1 MVKFENGNIRIS
13 VRNLVKFILRSGD
26 IDNRYGGKREKDA
39 MQLGSRI
46 HRKIQGRMGSS
57 YRSEVPLKL
66 KMEYEDFHISVEG
79 RADGIITPEKAGKNE
94 PEAVI
99 DEIKSMYADVS
110 TLKEP
115 VLVHKAQAMCYGYI
129 YGVQNKLSLVGI
141 RMTYVN
147 IENEAANE
155 EEIKYFNY
163 IFTIEQLEKEFTDI
177 VNEYYK
183 WAKLVYDHMQL
194 RNKTAKELEFPF
206 EYREGQ
212 KTIAVNTYRAIKN
225 GVQLYIQ
232 APTGVGKTMSVI
244 FPAVK
249 SIGEGITDKIFYLTA
264 KTITGTVAYQAYRI
278 LREKG
283 LKLKTIS
290 ITAKE
295 KICSNTRAGDLSDAD
310 SICAGSSYAEEDSPV
325 TECNPLKC
333 ERAKGH
339 FDRVNKAVFDL
350 ITHEDDITRET
361 VKEYA
366 LRYNVCPF
374 EMCLDASYF
383 ADAIICDYNYAF
395 DPNARLKRYFAEGTK
410 NDYVFLVDEAH
421 NLIDR
426 AREMYSATLCKENI
440 LEVKR
445 IIGTRDK
452 RTTGCLE
459 RCNRNMLEKKRMCG
473 ENMYILI
480 DTPSDFILQVER
492 AYTQLEKILEVYRE
506 FDGRDKALR
515 LYFDMSHFLAMYD
528 VMDEKYET
536 VARIGDDG
544 NFYIHLMCI
553 NPSGNLKAC
562 MDMAISTI
570 MYSGTLLPVNYYK
583 LLLSGSME
591 DYAIYINSPFSKEK
605 RLIAIG
611 SDVST
616 KYTKRGSSQYEKMAD
631 YIWRVISAKVGNYM
645 VFFPSYRFLEDV
657 RIIFTEKYGHN
668 IEEKNIKVS
677 CQSQGM
683 TESEREE
690 FLRLFENTEDNILA
704 FCIMGGIFSEGI
716 DLTNERLIGTIIA
729 GTGFPQICMDRE
741 IIKNYFDGQGMNGF
755 DFAYRYPG
763 MNKVLQAAGR
773 VIRTTDDVGVILLL
787 DDRFLNSDYRGL
799 FPREWEDRK
808 TINISQV
815 EDTVSE
821 FWNRKKP
828 EKK

>member
-13 VRNLVKFILRSGD
+13 VRNLVEFILRSGD
-26 IDNRYGGKREKDA
+26 IDDRYGGKREKDA

-46 HRKIQGRMGSS
+46 HRKIQGRMGAD

-66 KMEYEDFHISVEG
+66 KMEYDDFYISVEG
-79 RADGIITPEKAGKNE
+79 RADGIITQKEPGENQ

-110 TLKEP
+110 RLKEP
-115 VLVHKAQAMCYGYI
+115 VLLHKAQAMCYGYI
-129 YGVQNKLSLVGI
+129 YGMQNKLSLVGI

-147 IENEAANE
+147 IESEDVNE

-163 IFTIEQLEKEFTDI
+163 VFTIEQLEEEFMAI

-183 WAKLVYDHMQL
+183 WARLVYDHMQL
-194 RNKTAKELEFPF
+194 RNKSSERLAFPF

-212 KTIAVNTYRAIKN
+212 RTIAVNTYKAIKK

-249 SIGEGITDKIFYLTA
+249 SVGEKITDKIFYLTA
-264 KTITGTVAYQAYRI
+264 KTITGTVAHQAYRI

-283 LKLKTIS
+283 LKFKTIA

-295 KICSNTRAGDLSDAD
+295 KICPNTAL
-310 SICAGSSYAEEDSPV
+310 
-325 TECNPLKC
+325 TECNPVKC

-339 FDRVNKAVFDL
+339 FDRVNKAIFDM
-350 ITHEDDITRET
+350 IEHEDDITRE
-361 VKEYA
+361 VIEEYA
-366 LRYNVCPF
+366 LRYGVCPF

-395 DPNARLKRYFAEGTK
+395 DPNAKLKRYFADGTK

-426 AREMYSATLCKENI
+426 AREMYSAALCKENI
-440 LEVKR
+440 LEAKR
-445 IIGTRDK
+445 ILGTRDK

-459 RCNRNMLEKKRMCG
+459 RCNKNMLEKKRMCG
-473 ENMYILI
+473 ESMYILLESI
-480 DTPSDFILQVER
+480 GDFILQVER
-492 AYTQLEKILEVYRE
+492 AYSQLEKILEVYKE
-506 FDGRDKALR
+506 FDGRDKILR

-528 VMDEKYET
+528 AMDEKYET

-544 NFYIHLMCI
+544 NFYIHLMCV

-562 MDMAISTI
+562 MDTAISTV

-583 LLLSGSME
+583 LLLSGDTE
-591 DYAIYINSPFSKEK
+591 DFAIYINSPFSREK

-611 SDVST
+611 NDVTT
-616 KYTKRGSSQYEKMAD
+616 KYTRRSGREYERIAD
-631 YIWRVISAKVGNYM
+631 YIWSVISAKRGNYM
-645 VFFPSYRFLEDV
+645 VFFPSYRFMEDV
-657 RIIFTEKYGHN
+657 RVIFMEKYGHN
-668 IEEKNIKVS
+668 IAETNINIS

-683 TESEREE
+683 TEGEREE
-690 FLRLFENTEDNILA
+690 FLGLFDDGRDNVLA

-716 DLTNERLIGTIIA
+716 DLANERLIGTIIA
-729 GTGFPQICMDRE
+729 GTGFPQVCMDRE
-741 IIKNYFDGQGMNGF
+741 IIKNYFERQGMNGF

-773 VIRTTDDVGVILLL
+773 VIRTVDDVGVILLL
-787 DDRFLNSDYRGL
+787 DDRFLNGDYKAL

-808 TINISQV
+808 TVNINQV
-815 EDTVSE
+815 NDIVNE
-821 FWNRKKP
+821 FWNGKI
-828 EKK
+828 EKR